1 MAKNGT
7 PSASRLVRAEAVF
20 FRSSHS
26 VAVARRRCIGR
37 NTYCAGATV
46 VVVRPSRGIAYALG
60 AIASVQVGATVARH
74 LFAFLGPAGTVFV
87 RVAFGA
93 GILLA
98 IARPR
103 WPRFDARQ
111 WRAIVLFG
119 LIVAGMNLCFYEAI
133 ARIPLGVAVTIEFV
147 GPLGVAI
154 AGSRRPLDLAWAAMA
169 AAGVVLLSLSGGMVT
184 TLGLLFAL
192 GAAAG
197 WASYIVISQRVGRL
211 VPGGDGLAFALAVG
225 GLALL
230 PFGIAGA
237 GGGLLNVRNLGI
249 GLVVAILSSA
259 IPFSLEFAA
268 LRRLSR
274 QLFGILMSLEPAM
287 GAAAGFLL
295 LGQQLS
301 LRDVVAIGL
310 VIAASAGATRTAAS
324 PAAMDVP

>member
-1 MAKNGT
+1 M
-7 PSASRLVRAEAVF
+7 
-20 FRSSHS
+20 
-26 VAVARRRCIGR
+26 
-37 NTYCAGATV
+37 
-46 VVVRPSRGIAYALG
+46 RPSRGTVYALA

-74 LFAFLGPAGTVFV
+74 VFALLGPTGTVFL

-103 WPRFDARQ
+103 WPRFDVRQ
-111 WRAIVLFG
+111 WRAIVAFG
-119 LIVAGMNLCFYEAI
+119 LIIAAMNLCFYQAI
-133 ARIPLGVAVTIEFV
+133 ARIPLGVAVTIEFI

-154 AGSRRPLDLAWAAMA
+154 VGSRKARDFVWAAMA
-169 AAGVVLLSLSGGMVT
+169 ALGVALLSFSGGGAVT

-197 WASYIVISQRVGRL
+197 WASYIVLGQRVGRL
-211 VPGGDGLAFALAVG
+211 VPGPDGLAFALAIG

-237 GGGLLNVRNLGI
+237 GSRLLDVRNLAL

-274 QLFGILMSLEPAM
+274 QVFGILMSLEPAI
-287 GAAAGFLL
+287 GATAGFLF

-301 LRDVVAIGL
+301 LRDAIAIGL
-310 VIAASAGATRTAAS
+310 VMAASVGATRTAAP
-324 PAAMDVP
+324 PAATDVP

>member
-1 MAKNGT
+1 
-7 PSASRLVRAEAVF
+7 
-20 FRSSHS
+20 
-26 VAVARRRCIGR
+26 
-37 NTYCAGATV
+37 
-46 VVVRPSRGIAYALG
+46 VRPSRGVLYALG
-60 AIASVQVGATVARH
+60 AIASVQIGATVARH

-87 RVAFGA
+87 RVIFGA

-103 WPRFDARQ
+103 RPRLDARQ
-111 WRAIVLFG
+111 WRSIVLFG

-133 ARIPLGVAVTIEFV
+133 ARIPLGVAVTIEFI

-154 AGSRRPLDLAWAAMA
+154 VGSRTPIDFAWAAMA
-169 AAGVVLLSLSGGMVT
+169 AVGVVLLSFSGGAVT

-211 VPGGDGLAFALAVG
+211 VPGGNGLAFALAVG
-225 GLALL
+225 GLVLL

-237 GGGLLNVRNLGI
+237 GGALLNLRNLGI

-259 IPFSLEFAA
+259 VPFSLEFAA
-268 LRRLSR
+268 LRRLSS
-274 QLFGILMSLEPAM
+274 QVFGILMSLEPAV
-287 GAAAGFLL
+287 GAAAGFLV
-295 LGQQLS
+295 LGQRLS

-310 VIAASAGATRTAAS
+310 VMAASVGATRTAS
-324 PAAMDVP
+324 PPAAPDVP

>member
-1 MAKNGT
+1 
-7 PSASRLVRAEAVF
+7 
-20 FRSSHS
+20 
-26 VAVARRRCIGR
+26 
-37 NTYCAGATV
+37 
-46 VVVRPSRGIAYALG
+46 VRPSRGVLYALG
-60 AIASVQVGATVARH
+60 AIASVQIGATVARH

-87 RVAFGA
+87 RVIFGA

-103 WPRFDARQ
+103 RPRLDARQ
-111 WRAIVLFG
+111 WRSIVLFG

-133 ARIPLGVAVTIEFV
+133 ARIPLGVAVTIEFI

-154 AGSRRPLDLAWAAMA
+154 VGSRTPIDLAWAAMA
-169 AAGVVLLSLSGGMVT
+169 AAGVLLLSFSGGAVT

-211 VPGGDGLAFALAVG
+211 VPGGNGLAFALAIG
-225 GLALL
+225 GLVLL

-237 GGGLLNVRNLGI
+237 GGALLNLRNLAI

-259 IPFSLEFAA
+259 VPFSLEFAA
-268 LRRLSR
+268 LRRLSS
-274 QLFGILMSLEPAM
+274 QVFGILMSLEPAV
-287 GAAAGFLL
+287 GAAAGFLV
-295 LGQQLS
+295 LGQRLS

-310 VIAASAGATRTAAS
+310 VMAASVGATRTAS
-324 PAAMDVP
+324 PPAAPDVP